1 MPVFEYLL
9 VNKKKET
16 VSSTIEAADKLSA
29 INALKSR
36 GQLIKIEEKSA
47 KKSGGFSFGKKK
59 KGAKTDELVMFTRQL
74 SAMVSAGV
82 PILRSLNSM
91 AKHAESAGFR
101 ETINAVIK
109 DIEGGMSF
117 ADALGKHPETFNDI
131 YVNMVAAG
139 ETGGILDDILKR
151 LALQQ
156 EKNSSMKKKIKGA
169 MTYPIVL
176 LAITIIAFFIL
187 MTFIIPV
194 IGKTIKDMGGPD
206 AKLPL
211 LTEIMLGIS
220 DFMVSFWYLIVPAFI
235 GGIWALIRYIKTPKG
250 RIKFHHIIIK
260 VPAVGAIVR
269 KVAIARFT
277 RTFSALIGA
286 GVAVLE
292 ALDVTSRAVGNVVYE
307 ESLREATK
315 RVQNGEVLSRII
327 AERDD
332 LYPPIVAQML
342 SVGEETGQT
351 DKVLIKVADF
361 YEEEV
366 DTAIDGVS
374 SIIEPV
380 MIVAMGGVIALVA
393 VSVMGPITS
402 MAGQVKG

>member
-29 INALKSR
+29 INTLKSR

-47 KKSGGFSFGKKK
+47 KKAGGFSFGKKK

-250 RIKFHHIIIK
+250 RIKFHRVIIK

-402 MAGQVKG
+402 MAGQDKG

>member
-29 INALKSR
+29 INTLKSR

-235 GGIWALIRYIKTPKG
+235 GGIWALSRYIKTPKG
-250 RIKFHHIIIK
+250 RIKFHRVIIK

>member
-9 VNKKKET
+9 VNKKKGT

-29 INALKSR
+29 INTLKSR

-47 KKSGGFSFGKKK
+47 KKAGGFSFGKKK

-250 RIKFHHIIIK
+250 RVKFHHIIIR

-307 ESLREATK
+307 ESLKEATK

>member
-47 KKSGGFSFGKKK
+47 KKAGGFSFGKKK

-139 ETGGILDDILKR
+139 EAGGILDDILKR

-176 LAITIIAFFIL
+176 LVITIIAFFIL

-206 AKLPL
+206 AELPL

-250 RIKFHHIIIK
+250 RVKFHRVIIK

-307 ESLREATK
+307 ESLREATR

>member
-9 VNKKKET
+9 IDKKKET

-29 INALKSR
+29 INNLKSR

-47 KKSGGFSFGKKK
+47 KKSAGFSFGKKK

-101 ETINAVIK
+101 ETINDVIK

-250 RIKFHHIIIK
+250 RIKFHRVIIK

-307 ESLREATK
+307 ESLREATR
-315 RVQNGEVLSRII
+315 RVQNGEVLSKII

>member
-9 VNKKKET
+9 INKKKET

-29 INALKSR
+29 INTLKSR

-47 KKSGGFSFGKKK
+47 KKSAGFSFGKKK
-59 KGAKTDELVMFTRQL
+59 KVAKTDELVMFTRQL

-250 RIKFHHIIIK
+250 RVKFHHIIIK

-307 ESLREATK
+307 ESLKEATK

>member
-29 INALKSR
+29 INTLKSR

-47 KKSGGFSFGKKK
+47 KKAGGFSFGKKK

-91 AKHAESAGFR
+91 AKHAESVGFR

-117 ADALGKHPETFNDI
+117 ADTLGKHPETFNDI

-176 LAITIIAFFIL
+176 LVITIIAFFIL

-250 RIKFHHIIIK
+250 RVKFHHIIIK

>member
-47 KKSGGFSFGKKK
+47 KKAGGFSFGKKK

-139 ETGGILDDILKR
+139 EAGGILDDILKR

-176 LAITIIAFFIL
+176 LVITIIAFFIL

-206 AKLPL
+206 AELPL

-220 DFMVSFWYLIVPAFI
+220 DFMVSFWYLIVPVFI

-250 RIKFHHIIIK
+250 RVKFHHIIIK

>member
-29 INALKSR
+29 INTLKSR

-47 KKSGGFSFGKKK
+47 KKAAGFSFGKKK

>member
-29 INALKSR
+29 INTLKSR

-47 KKSGGFSFGKKK
+47 KKAGGFSFGKKK

-220 DFMVSFWYLIVPAFI
+220 DFMVSFWYLIIPAFI

-374 SIIEPV
+374 SIIEPI

>member
-1 MPVFEYLL
+1 MPIFEYLL

-16 VSSTIEAADKLSA
+16 ISSTIEAADKLSA
-29 INALKSR
+29 INSLKAH
-36 GQLIKIEEKSA
+36 GQLVKIEEKSA
-47 KKSGGFSFGKKK
+47 KKELSFSFGKKK

-91 AKHAESAGFR
+91 SKHAESANFR

-117 ADALGKHPETFNDI
+117 ADALSKHPETFNDI

-176 LAITIIAFFIL
+176 LIITIIAFFIL
-187 MTFIIPV
+187 MIFIIPV

-220 DFMVSFWYLIVPAFI
+220 DFVVSFWYIIIPIFA
-235 GGIWALIRYIKTPKG
+235 GSIWLLIRYIKTPKG
-250 RIKFHHIIIK
+250 RVKFHNIIIK
-260 VPAVGAIVR
+260 VPAVGPIVK

-292 ALDVTSRAVGNVVYE
+292 ALDVTSRAVGNVAYE
-307 ESLREATK
+307 KSLKEATK
-315 RVQNGEVLSRII
+315 RVQNGEVLSKII
-327 AERDD
+327 AER
-332 LYPPIVAQML
+332 
-342 SVGEETGQT
+342 TNR
-351 DKVLIKVADF
+351 
-361 YEEEV
+361 
-366 DTAIDGVS
+366 
-374 SIIEPV
+374 
-380 MIVAMGGVIALVA
+380 
-393 VSVMGPITS
+393 
-402 MAGQVKG
+402 

>member
-9 VNKKKET
+9 INKKKET

-29 INALKSR
+29 INTLKSR

-47 KKSGGFSFGKKK
+47 KKSAGFSFGKKK

-250 RIKFHHIIIK
+250 RVKFHHIIIK

-307 ESLREATK
+307 ESLKEATK

>member
-9 VNKKKET
+9 INKKKET

-29 INALKSR
+29 INNLKSR

-47 KKSGGFSFGKKK
+47 KKSAGFSFGKKK

-101 ETINAVIK
+101 ETINDVIK
-109 DIEGGMSF
+109 DIEGGISF

-250 RIKFHHIIIK
+250 RIKFHRVIIK

-307 ESLREATK
+307 ESLKEATK

>member
-29 INALKSR
+29 INTLKSR

-47 KKSGGFSFGKKK
+47 KKAAGFSFGKKK

-176 LAITIIAFFIL
+176 LVITIIAFFIL

-250 RIKFHHIIIK
+250 RVKFHHIIIK

>member
-9 VNKKKET
+9 INKKKET

-29 INALKSR
+29 INTLKSR

-47 KKSGGFSFGKKK
+47 KKSAGFSFGKKK

-101 ETINAVIK
+101 ETINSVIK

-235 GGIWALIRYIKTPKG
+235 GGIWALIHYIKTPKG
-250 RIKFHHIIIK
+250 RIKFHRVIIK

>member
-9 VNKKKET
+9 INKKKET

-29 INALKSR
+29 INNLKSR

-47 KKSGGFSFGKKK
+47 KKSAGFSFGKKK

-101 ETINAVIK
+101 ETINDVIK

-250 RIKFHHIIIK
+250 RIKFHRVIIK

-307 ESLREATK
+307 ESLREATR
-315 RVQNGEVLSRII
+315 RVQNGEVLSKII

-342 SVGEETGQT
+342 YVGEETGQT

>member
-29 INALKSR
+29 INTLKSR

-47 KKSGGFSFGKKK
+47 KKAGGFSFGKKK
-59 KGAKTDELVMFTRQL
+59 KGTKTDELVMFTRQL

-176 LAITIIAFFIL
+176 LVITIIAFFIL

-206 AKLPL
+206 AELPL

-250 RIKFHHIIIK
+250 RVKFHRVIIK

>member
-1 MPVFEYLL
+1 
-9 VNKKKET
+9 
-16 VSSTIEAADKLSA
+16 
-29 INALKSR
+29 
-36 GQLIKIEEKSA
+36 
-47 KKSGGFSFGKKK
+47 
-59 KGAKTDELVMFTRQL
+59 
-74 SAMVSAGV
+74 
-82 PILRSLNSM
+82 
-91 AKHAESAGFR
+91 
-101 ETINAVIK
+101 
-109 DIEGGMSF
+109 
-117 ADALGKHPETFNDI
+117 
-131 YVNMVAAG
+131 MVAAG

-250 RIKFHHIIIK
+250 RIKFHRVIIK

>member
-47 KKSGGFSFGKKK
+47 KKAGGFSFGKKK
-59 KGAKTDELVMFTRQL
+59 KGAKTDEIVMFTRQL

-176 LAITIIAFFIL
+176 LVITIIAFFIL

-206 AKLPL
+206 AELPL

-250 RIKFHHIIIK
+250 RVKFHRVIIK
-260 VPAVGAIVR
+260 VPAVGSIVR

>member
-29 INALKSR
+29 INTLKSR

-47 KKSGGFSFGKKK
+47 KKAGSFSFGKKK

-101 ETINAVIK
+101 ETINDVIK

-250 RIKFHHIIIK
+250 RIKFHRVIIK

-307 ESLREATK
+307 ESLKEATK

>member
-47 KKSGGFSFGKKK
+47 KKAGGFSFGKKK

-220 DFMVSFWYLIVPAFI
+220 DFMVSFWYLIIPAFI

>member
-47 KKSGGFSFGKKK
+47 KKAAGFSFGKKK

-139 ETGGILDDILKR
+139 EAGGILDDILKR

-176 LAITIIAFFIL
+176 LVITIIAFFIL

-206 AKLPL
+206 AELPL

-250 RIKFHHIIIK
+250 RVKFHRVIIK

-307 ESLREATK
+307 ESLREATR

>member
-47 KKSGGFSFGKKK
+47 KKAAGFSFGKKK

-101 ETINAVIK
+101 ETINDVIK

-250 RIKFHHIIIK
+250 RVKFHHIIIK

-307 ESLREATK
+307 ESLKEATK

>member
-16 VSSTIEAADKLSA
+16 VSSTIESADKLSA
-29 INALKSR
+29 INTLKSR

-47 KKSGGFSFGKKK
+47 KKAGGFSFGKKK

-220 DFMVSFWYLIVPAFI
+220 DFMVSFWYLIIPAFI

>member
-29 INALKSR
+29 INTLKSR

-176 LAITIIAFFIL
+176 LVITIIAFFIL

-250 RIKFHHIIIK
+250 RVKFHHIIIK

>member
-250 RIKFHHIIIK
+250 RIKFHRVIIK

>member
-29 INALKSR
+29 INTLKSR

-47 KKSGGFSFGKKK
+47 KKAGGFSFGKKK

-156 EKNSSMKKKIKGA
+156 EKTSSMKKKIKGA

-176 LAITIIAFFIL
+176 LVITIIAFFIL

-235 GGIWALIRYIKTPKG
+235 GGIWGLIRYIKTPKG
-250 RIKFHHIIIK
+250 RVKFHHIIIK

-307 ESLREATK
+307 ESLREATR

>member
-9 VNKKKET
+9 INKKKET

-29 INALKSR
+29 INTLKSR

-47 KKSGGFSFGKKK
+47 KKSAGFSFGKKK

-220 DFMVSFWYLIVPAFI
+220 DFMVSFWYLIIPAFI

>member
-47 KKSGGFSFGKKK
+47 KKAGGFSFGKKK
-59 KGAKTDELVMFTRQL
+59 KGAKTDEIVMFTRQL

-176 LAITIIAFFIL
+176 LVITIIAFFIL

-206 AKLPL
+206 AELPL

-250 RIKFHHIIIK
+250 RVKFHHIIIK

>member
-29 INALKSR
+29 INTLKSR

-47 KKSGGFSFGKKK
+47 KKAAGFSFGKKK

-235 GGIWALIRYIKTPKG
+235 GGIWALIRYTKTPKG
-250 RIKFHHIIIK
+250 RVKFHHIIIK

>member
-59 KGAKTDELVMFTRQL
+59 KDAKTDELVMFTRQL

-250 RIKFHHIIIK
+250 RIKFHRVIIK